1 MRAKCPRCGEQ
12 DLVQHPTRRFR
23 LGLPWLNSLVKTETP
38 HMCVNCGSEVSS
50 QMRHFVNVSPKASLR
65 GNGKSD
71 IVELFLS
78 WYDKTILTMHGALRL
93 QDRVFV
99 PNAEGHIQDRSALV
113 DQFGNPDLMAD
124 MAREY
129 LRQFWILLP
138 KGRLPNSLKEL
149 MPALLLLVTSAEQ
162 ALKAFGIRAENP
174 AYGHSLKDL
183 YDNHL
188 CMAHKSETER
198 LFHQSEIVAA
208 ILENGQDVPT
218 IEHILWAYSDT
229 YGHRGGA
236 YIDVRYFAEPTT
248 TFPQSSD
255 LHGANLVKSLTPYPV
270 FLPAVVEALLMAYKI
285 TSGVERLRRRGAD
298 IQGNNRDEGTGSHGD
313 WGLVPASLG
322 LVVVAAPQS
331 VALDSAGQET
341 AVFSNFTASH
351 PAGLQISWLHGG
363 SRLLIY
369 GDDQGNWRDE
379 DREVDGLGCR
389 LWRHRRLGMHSRD
402 LNQLADVLDGV
413 DGEDCDLDPLIELQ
427 VSASS

>member
-12 DLVQHPTRRFR
+12 DLVQHPTRLFR
-23 LGLPWLNSLVKTETP
+23 LGLPWLNSLAKTETP
-38 HMCVNCGSEVSS
+38 HVCVKCGSEVVNKL
-50 QMRHFVNVSPKASLR
+50 RHLVNVSPKASLR

-78 WYDKTILTMHGALRL
+78 WYDKTFVTMHGVLRL
-93 QDRVFV
+93 QDRVFI
-99 PNAEGHIQDRSALV
+99 PNAEGHIQDDSALV
-113 DQFGNPDLMAD
+113 DRFGDPDLMAD

-138 KGRLPNSLKEL
+138 NGRLPNSLKEL
-149 MPALLLLVTSAEQ
+149 MPALLLLVTAAEQ
-162 ALKAFGIRAENP
+162 ALKAFGIRAEK
-174 AYGHSLKDL
+174 AAHGHSLKDL
-183 YDNHL
+183 YNNHL

-198 LFHQSEIVAA
+198 LFRQSETVAA
-208 ILENGQDVPT
+208 ILENGQDAPT
-218 IEHILWAYSDT
+218 IEHILSAYSDT

-270 FLPAVVEALLMAYKI
+270 FLPALVEALLMAYKI

-298 IQGNNRDEGTGSHGD
+298 IQAKNRDEGTGSHGD

-322 LVVVAAPQS
+322 LVVVAAPQN
-331 VALDSAGQET
+331 VALDSKGQET

-363 SRLLIY
+363 SRLLIF
-369 GDDQGNWRDE
+369 GEDQGHWRDE

-413 DGEDCDLDPLIELQ
+413 HGGDCDLDPLIELQ
-427 VSASS
+427 MSASS

>member
-12 DLVQHPTRRFR
+12 DLVQHPTSLFRF
-23 LGLPWLNSLVKTETP
+23 GLPWLNALAKTETP
-38 HMCVNCGSEVSS
+38 HVCVNCGREVTSKI
-50 QMRHFVNVSPKASLR
+50 RHLVNVSPKASLR

-71 IVELFLS
+71 IEELFLI
-78 WYDKTILTMHGALRL
+78 WYDKTILTMGGALRL

-99 PNAEGHIQDRSALV
+99 PNSEGHIQDHSSLV
-113 DQFGNPDLMAD
+113 DQFGDPDLMAD

-138 KGRLPNSLKEL
+138 KGRVPNSLTEL

-174 AYGHSLKDL
+174 AHGHSLTDL

-188 CMAHKSETER
+188 GMVHKIETER
-198 LFHQSEIVAA
+198 LFRQSEIVSA
-208 ILENGQDVPT
+208 ILENGQDAPT
-218 IEHILWAYSDT
+218 IERILWAYSDT

-236 YIDVRYFAEPTT
+236 YMDVRYFAEPTT

-255 LHGANLVKSLTPYPV
+255 FHGTNLVKGLTPYPV
-270 FLPAVVEALLMAYKI
+270 FLPAIVEALLMAYRSS
-285 TSGVERLRRRGAD
+285 SGVERLRKRGGD

-322 LVVVAAPQS
+322 LVVVAAPHS

-341 AVFSNFTASH
+341 ELFSNFTASH
-351 PAGLQISWLHGG
+351 PAGLQISWMHGG

-369 GDDQGNWRDE
+369 GDGEGNWRDE
-379 DREVDGLGCR
+379 DREVDGIGCR

-402 LNQLADVLDGV
+402 LNQLADVLDGL
-413 DGEDCDLDPLIELQ
+413 DGGDCDLDPLIELQ